1 MRYGAASCAAVRL
14 GHEECN
20 LRSEARRVSLRRGLA
35 WSSEGVRNANL
46 WSEVWFA
53 VAEQA
58 ADWQVWAR
66 A

>member
-1 MRYGAASCAAVRL
+1 MRAPEREPFVW
-14 GHEECN
+14 
-20 LRSEARRVSLRRGLA
+20 SEARRDWVRPNREWRGEPRLGK
-35 WSSEGVRNANL
+35 GVRNANL
-46 WSEVWFA
+46 WPEVWFA